1 MSARTRM
8 ILAIVG
14 AVLVVL
20 VFFLFMVRPRQTEL
34 QDVKAEV
41 AQEESLRLT
50 LEADLARL
58 QELQRNAPRLQ
69 AELERIR
76 ELIPRVHDVPTFIFQ
91 VNEAADESGVNF
103 LQISPELPD
112 TPPEGAA
119 VAEVRLTIGG
129 SGGYFAI
136 QDFIRR
142 LYSLERAVRIDV
154 IDLSGAEGAGTT
166 GTVISLTATAR
177 IFFESPGAAVAPAVP
192 ITPPAAPAATPA
204 PAASPAAAPSPEG

>member
-41 AQEESLRLT
+41 AQEESQTLT

-76 ELIPRVHDVPTFIFQ
+76 ELIPQVHDVPTFIFQ
-91 VNEAADESGVNF
+91 VNEAADASGVAF
-103 LQISPELPD
+103 IQISPELPD
-112 TPPEGAA
+112 VPPEGAT

-154 IDLSGAEGAGTT
+154 IDMTAGESEASA
-166 GTVISLTATAR
+166 GTVINLTATAR
-177 IFFESPGAAVAPAVP
+177 IFFESPGAAVAPAAAT
-192 ITPPAAPAATPA
+192 TPPAAPAPTPA
-204 PAASPAAAPSPEG
+204 PVTSPAAAPSPEG